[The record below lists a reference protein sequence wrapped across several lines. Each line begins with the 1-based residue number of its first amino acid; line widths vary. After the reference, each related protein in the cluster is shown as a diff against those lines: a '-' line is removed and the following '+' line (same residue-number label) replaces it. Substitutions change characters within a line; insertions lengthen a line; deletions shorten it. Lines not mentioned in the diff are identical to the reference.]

1 MNSLLATSLYLLT
14 VNLISCSITT
24 QYYQRLINQ
33 GTKEALEYK
42 LPTSN
47 NEFKQ
52 GVETENTEEYGEFD
66 FAIVGAGSAGSV
78 LATRLSEIDDFTI
91 LLLEAGGEEDDF
103 NQIPALWLYNQFS
116 EKNWGYYSIPQK
128 HSCLGMNNRQ
138 CIVPR
143 GKLLGGSSSINT
155 LMYSR
160 GNCKDYDNWAQ
171 LGNHGWSC
179 KDVLPYFKKS
189 ENSQVHGDENYH
201 GKGGLWNVENPQP
214 DSPLFQTFVNASLEL
229 KQPIVEYNGKNQIG
243 ASHLQSNI
251 KHGKRQSLATAFL
264 DNSRQRT
271 NLKILT
277 KTLVTKVVID
287 PQTKQ
292 AKGVE
297 FVTRNKKFH
306 VRATKEVIVSA
317 GAINTPQLLMLSGV
331 GPKDELSKLKIPLV
345 ADLPVGKNLIE
356 HPVLVLTVRSTY
368 TAPKI
373 DMNELIQQYLN
384 GFGTLTK
391 GSNVEGVG
399 YIQTKNDSN
408 KAPTIEILFSVPPH
422 IDTSIFQREF
432 NHNNN
437 INTKLIDTTDPQRDI
452 FFYIVLLHEKSR
464 GRIFLNSSS
473 PIDFPNI
480 DINMLAEREDVET
493 LIEGVEYVQKLL
505 KTDAFKKINAT
516 LLEVPIC
523 SKFKIGSKEYLECLI
538 RNLAGPT
545 DHPCGT
551 AAMGPNNGKYVVGD
565 TLQVHG
571 VGNLKVVDAS
581 IFPSSISGH
590 LNAPT
595 VMVAEKAADLI
606 KKKAYTCQ

>member
-1 MNSLLATSLYLLT
+1 MNFLLTTSWYLFT

-33 GTKEALEYK
+33 RTKEALEYK
-42 LPTSN
+42 LPNSN

-52 GVETENTEEYGEFD
+52 GVECENTEEYGEFD
-66 FAIVGAGSAGSV
+66 FVIVGAGSAGSV
-78 LATRLSEIDDFTI
+78 LATRLSEIDDFSI

-103 NQIPALWLYNQFS
+103 SQIPALWSYNQFS

-128 HSCLGMNNRQ
+128 HFCLGMNNRQ
-138 CIVPR
+138 CAVPR
-143 GKLLGGSSSINT
+143 GKLLGGTSSINGM
-155 LMYSR
+155 MYSR
-160 GNCKDYDNWAQ
+160 GNCKDFDQWYQ
-171 LGNHGWSC
+171 IGNRGWSC

-189 ENSQVHGDENYH
+189 ENTQIHGDENYH
-201 GKGGLWNVENPQP
+201 GKGGFWNVEYPLP
-214 DSPLFQTFVNASLEL
+214 DSPLYQNFVNGSLEL

-243 ASHLQSNI
+243 TSHIQSNI
-251 KHGKRQSLATAFL
+251 KHGRRQSLATAFL
-264 DNSRQRT
+264 DNSRHRR
-271 NLKILT
+271 NLKVLT

-287 PQTKQ
+287 PQSKK

-331 GPKDELSKLKIPLV
+331 GPKDELSKLKIPVV

-356 HPVLVLTVRSTY
+356 HLILTLMVRSDY

-373 DMNELIQQYLN
+373 CINELIQQYLN
-384 GFGTLTK
+384 GFGALTK
-391 GSNVEGVG
+391 GGNMGGVG
-399 YIQTKNDSN
+399 YIQTKNDSSEV
-408 KAPTIEILFSVPPH
+408 PTIEILVSAPPH
-422 IDTSIFQREF
+422 IDSSIFQREF
-432 NHNNN
+432 NYNKE
-437 INTKLIDTTDPQRDI
+437 IIDRLLGTIDPQRDI

-464 GRIFLNSSS
+464 GRIFLNSGS

-480 DINMLAEREDVET
+480 DFNMLSEQEDVDT
-493 LIEGVEYVQKLL
+493 MIEGVKYVQQLI
-505 KTDAFKKINAT
+505 KTHAFRKINAN

-523 SKFKIGSKEYLECLI
+523 TNFKISSKEYMECLI
-538 RNLAGPT
+538 RNLAISGS
-545 DHPCGT
+545 HPCGT
-551 AAMGPNNGKYVVGD
+551 AAMGPNNGNFVVAD

-571 VGNLKVVDAS
+571 VGNLRVVDAS

-606 KKKAYTCQ
+606 KKEHKYL

>member
-1 MNSLLATSLYLLT
+1 MNFLLTTSLYLFT

-24 QYYQRLINQ
+24 QYYQHLINQ
-33 GTKEALEYK
+33 RTKEALRYK

-47 NEFKQ
+47 NEFKL
-52 GVETENTEEYGEFD
+52 GVESENTEEYGEFD
-66 FAIVGAGSAGSV
+66 FVIVGAGSAGSV

-138 CIVPR
+138 CVVPR
-143 GKLLGGSSSINT
+143 GKLLGGSSSINGV
-155 LMYSR
+155 MYSR
-160 GNCKDYDNWAQ
+160 GNCKDYDKWYQ
-171 LGNHGWSC
+171 IGNRGWSC

-189 ENSQVHGDENYH
+189 ENSQISGDENYR
-201 GKGGLWNVENPQP
+201 GKGGFWNIEYPLP
-214 DSPLFQTFVNASLEL
+214 DSPLYQNFVNGSLEL

-251 KHGKRQSLATAFL
+251 KHGRRQSLATAFL
-264 DNSRQRT
+264 DNSRHRS
-271 NLKILT
+271 NLKVLT

-287 PQTKQ
+287 PQSKKAT
-292 AKGVE
+292 GVE

-317 GAINTPQLLMLSGV
+317 GAVNTPQLLMLSGV
-331 GPKDELSKLKIPLV
+331 GPKDELSKLEIPVV

-356 HPVLVLTVRSTY
+356 HPILGLMVRSDY
-368 TAPKI
+368 TPPKI
-373 DMNELIQQYLN
+373 GLNELIQQYLN
-384 GFGTLTK
+384 GFGALTK
-391 GSNVEGVG
+391 GANVEGVG
-399 YIQTKNDSN
+399 YIQTKNDSSEV
-408 KAPTIEILFSVPPH
+408 PTIEILVSIPPH
-422 IDTSIFQREF
+422 IDSSIFQRQF
-432 NHNNN
+432 NYNKN
-437 INTKLIDTTDPQRDI
+437 IIDGLLDTIDPQRDI
-452 FFYIVLLHEKSR
+452 FFYIVLLHQKSR
-464 GRIFLNSSS
+464 GRIFLNSGS

-480 DINMLAEREDVET
+480 DFNMLSEQEDVDT
-493 LIEGVEYVQKLL
+493 LIEGVKYVQKLL
-505 KTDAFKKINAT
+505 KTHAFRKINAT

-523 SKFKIGSKEYLECLI
+523 TNFKISSKEYMECLI
-538 RNLAGPT
+538 RNLANSGS
-545 DHPCGT
+545 HPCGT
-551 AAMGPNNGKYVVGD
+551 AAMGPNNGNFVVGD
-565 TLQVHG
+565 TLEVHG
-571 VGNLKVVDAS
+571 VGNLRVVDAS

-606 KKKAYTCQ
+606 KKEHKYL